1 VNAAAST
8 GFAACRRWASRP
20 SFPGMKTDTIKK
32 LYYSISEV
40 SEITG
45 LKAHV
50 LRYWETEF
58 EQLRPKKNRA
68 GNRTYTRRD
77 IEIVERI
84 QHLLRDEKYTIEG
97 ARQALARGTPVSD
110 AAAREDLVELRAF
123 LEDVLNRLP

>member
-1 VNAAAST
+1 
-8 GFAACRRWASRP
+8 
-20 SFPGMKTDTIKK
+20 MKTDTIKK

-97 ARQALARGTPVSD
+97 ARQALSRGTSASATAVPDPAS
-110 AAAREDLVELRAF
+110 REEMVELRAF
-123 LEDVLNRLP
+123 LEDLLNRLP